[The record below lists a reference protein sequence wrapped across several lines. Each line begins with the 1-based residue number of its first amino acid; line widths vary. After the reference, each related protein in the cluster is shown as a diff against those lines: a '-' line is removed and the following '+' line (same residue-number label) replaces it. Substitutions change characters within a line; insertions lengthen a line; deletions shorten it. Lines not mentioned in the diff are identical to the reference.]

1 MGAAIAGLGAAR
13 PEGEGRRIAVLG
25 DMLELGELA
34 GRAHL
39 ELREPIVNRG
49 IDLVFACG
57 PLMRG
62 LFDALPAGLRGG
74 YAESCEELEGT
85 VLAALRPG
93 DVIMIKG
100 SFAIGM
106 GRLVEALK
114 RPGQA
119 RAMGKE

>member
-1 MGAAIAGLGAAR
+1 
-13 PEGEGRRIAVLG
+13 
-25 DMLELGELA
+25 MLELGELA

-74 YAESCEELEGT
+74 YGESCEELEGA

-114 RPGQA
+114 RPGDA
-119 RAMGKE
+119 REMGKE